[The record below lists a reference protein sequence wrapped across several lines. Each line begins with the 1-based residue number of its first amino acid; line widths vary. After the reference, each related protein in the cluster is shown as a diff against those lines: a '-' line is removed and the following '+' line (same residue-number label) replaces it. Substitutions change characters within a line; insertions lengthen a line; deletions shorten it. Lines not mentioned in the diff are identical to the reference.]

1 MSQTATRAIARRR
14 TSQSPIPIDAL
25 TGSIA
30 GVGVG
35 DAPSHVRQVD
45 DRDEADESRNQG
57 RGDERNA

>member
-1 MSQTATRAIARRR
+1 M
-14 TSQSPIPIDAL
+14 
-25 TGSIA
+25 A

-45 DRDEADESRNQG
+45 DRDKADESRNQG